1 MAKQT
6 KAHINL
12 KAPGQYDFLTSVA
25 FEHDQSECLRL
36 SEIRVRHTNGEK
48 PFKLPLN
55 LLTWY
60 TEHAPAGRE
69 ITRDDNNQ
77 QNHANLFVDLA
88 SLQDQL
94 ETFSLKAPFLLEI
107 DISEVDRNDDALVR
121 KDNGLLDVA
130 VYLYHGPKS
139 KCALTLSHLG
149 QTSAEKA
156 AKPTYL
162 FPGHCGPDGRFDLA
176 DCVLKSNEGP
186 LDPRSDK
193 RVLIANLTL
202 DAPYQDLRPKL
213 VKHIKLY
220 KDQESEPSNYIRDIH
235 QYEER
240 YQTYP
245 WDQKM
250 PFPDGGQLFGPLL
263 PQSPKEK
270 ARALTVS
277 LAAPTTDPLWQ
288 EIKTSQQNNGGKPI
302 TGQLD
307 LILPEPEENVIA
319 SLPLRLSMDKHPWLI
334 ITNAQ
339 ALSAPV
345 LIPLD
350 KEETKQDLTLSLPA
364 PVIPFASQL
373 LSIQFYDTQTQSDQ
387 GQQALTVAFNPQT
400 KANNTHVIKPEV
412 LELTDQARQMV
423 LLNPVPG
430 AKQKTKAGTKLKLKC
445 VWPESQKSI
454 IHTLTINWPKTD
466 QANGFAVDIG
476 SKAIA
481 MAKQNDGQISPIK
494 LGAHAPRHF
503 ISAYCL
509 PSSVALSTSINK
521 QDGQNPTLK
530 DENWHA
536 QTYPLSLSYTIPE
549 PPTPFEHRLTAL
561 QRHYDIALPGKEES
575 NDDQANL
582 KRLFTS
588 NKAQNTLP
596 KDEYYIAQTQS
607 KDNQSAQETGLVK
620 TLAPS
625 QLMADCLSE
634 LINFY
639 GTYLPRIHTQE
650 QATVEEK
657 NAAATV
663 REEGTLMVLTHPD
676 HFTDTAKFNY
686 RHAGTKALAQYDL
699 GSFHTLGEMAELLGL
714 KSKHQIGNNVHL
726 ISEGTSGAYQALLQ
740 LAEQDQPARP
750 KRIEQIHLDIG
761 SQTASISALSGWI
774 GEINAFLER
783 HYGAITLALGGQTL
797 TKALANEVAQIL
809 EEAMNGGAPITLE
822 APLPLSQDQFKAAQ
836 NPQNEAEQ
844 LQFQFIK
851 SLNAA
856 LLESSEQK
864 DNDLQICLAKSK
876 DGNWLFSLAS
886 TIAIDNAPI
895 TLWQGLRDEKIILTS
910 NEEKTE
916 WEMTLHCSCQKMSE
930 KVGPLST
937 YLAFLTQF
945 LPNIIHNC
953 FPENS
958 NVDERLISISGG
970 TALFKPIQTEIA
982 KTAQKLKCN
991 FLPAPK
997 NYEQAKCAVAQGALN
1012 LVANQSIP
1020 PVRITNP
1027 SLLLIPLSQDAT
1039 AHNDLVSMSQIKN
1052 TALIANN
1059 RAHGPI
1065 PKGCHSLQVVET
1077 IPGLAYLIV
1086 HNPQTISCRPY
1097 LEDLDT
1103 ANKTQWAMAESQW
1116 QFWLKDCA
1124 QTMLN
1129 MAVPSKDQPNQL
1141 EWRYQSLQ
1149 ENEAQLTIA
1158 EHTYWISSGL
1168 TISD

>member
-12 KAPGQYDFLTSVA
+12 KAPGQYDYLTSVA

-107 DISEVDRNDDALVR
+107 DISELDRNDDALIR
-121 KDNGLLDVA
+121 KDNGLLDVV

-139 KCALTLSHLG
+139 KCALSLSHLG
-149 QTSAEKA
+149 QASAEKA

-176 DCVLKSNEGP
+176 ECVLRSNEGP

-202 DAPYQDLRPKL
+202 DAPYQNLRPKL
-213 VKHIKLY
+213 IKHIKLY
-220 KDQESEPSNYIRDIH
+220 KDQEREPNDYIRDIH
-235 QYEER
+235 HYEER

-250 PFPDGGQLFGPLL
+250 PFPDGAHLFGPLL

-270 ARALTVS
+270 ARGLTLS
-277 LAAPTTDPLWQ
+277 LAAPTTDPLWH
-288 EIKTSQQNNGGKPI
+288 EVKKSQQANGGKPI

-319 SLPLRLSMDKHPWLI
+319 TIPLGLSMDKHPWLI

-350 KEETKQDLTLSLPA
+350 KEEKKQDLTLSLPA
-364 PVIPFASQL
+364 LTTTSASQL
-373 LSIQFYDTQTQSDQ
+373 LSIQYYDNHVQSDVV
-387 GQQALTVAFNPQT
+387 QQALTVAFNPHN

-412 LELTDQARQMV
+412 LELADQNRQMV

-430 AKQKTKAGTKLKLKC
+430 SKQKTKAGTKLKLKC
-445 VWPESQKSI
+445 VWPESQKAI
-454 IHTLTINWPKTD
+454 TYTLTINWLKTD
-466 QANGFAVDIG
+466 QAHGFAIDIG

-481 MAKQNDGQISPIK
+481 MAKQNEGKVSPIK

-503 ISAYCL
+503 ISPYCL
-509 PSSVALSTSINK
+509 PSSVMLSTSLNK
-521 QDGQNPTLK
+521 QDAQEPTIK
-530 DENWHA
+530 DENWRA
-536 QTYPLSLSYTIPE
+536 QTYPLSLSYSIPE
-549 PPTPFEHRLTAL
+549 SSSPFDHRLTTL
-561 QRHYDIALPGKEES
+561 QRHYDIGMPGKEVS
-575 NDDQANL
+575 SDAQTNL
-582 KRLFTS
+582 KNLFTS
-588 NKAQNTLP
+588 NKTQKPIA
-596 KDEYYIAQTQS
+596 KDEYYIARYQA
-607 KDNQSAQETGLVK
+607 KDNQSSQDTGLVK
-620 TLAPS
+620 TLVPN
-625 QLMADCLSE
+625 LLLADCLSE

-639 GTYLPRIHTQE
+639 GTCLPRIHADE
-650 QATVEEK
+650 PATVEEK

-663 REEGTLMVLTHPD
+663 REEGTTLVLTHPD
-676 HFTDTAKFNY
+676 YFTDTAKYNY
-686 RHAGTKALAQYDL
+686 RRAGTKALAHYEQ
-699 GSFHTLGEMAELLGL
+699 GSFHTLGETAELLGL
-714 KSKHQIGNNVHL
+714 KSQHQIGNNVHL
-726 ISEGTSGAYQALLQ
+726 ISECTSGAYQALMQ

-750 KRIEQIHLDIG
+750 KTVEQIHLEIG
-761 SQTASISALSGWI
+761 SRTASISAYRGWI
-774 GEINAFLER
+774 GETNAVLER
-783 HYGAITLALGGQTL
+783 QYGTITLPLGGQTL
-797 TKALANEVAQIL
+797 ANALANEVAKIL
-809 EEAMNGGAPITLE
+809 EEALNSGAPITLE
-822 APLPLSQDQFKAAQ
+822 APLPLSQDQFQAAQ
-836 NPQNEAEQ
+836 TPQNEAEQ

-851 SLNAA
+851 NLNQAIVD
-856 LLESSEQK
+856 SSE
-864 DNDLQICLAKSK
+864 NTGLQICLAKSSP
-876 DGNWLFSLAS
+876 GNWLFSLAS

-895 TLWQGLRDEKIILTS
+895 TLWQGLREEKIILTS
-910 NEEKTE
+910 NEQKTE
-916 WEMTLHCSCQKMSE
+916 WELTLHCSCEKMSE

-945 LPNIIHNC
+945 LPNTISNC
-953 FPENS
+953 FPDDS
-958 NVDERLISISGG
+958 NVDEPLISISGG
-970 TALFKPIQTEIA
+970 TALFTPIQAEIV
-982 KTAQKLKCN
+982 KTAQNLKCR

-997 NYEQAKCAVAQGALN
+997 NYEQAKLAVAKGALN
-1012 LVANQSIP
+1012 LVANQSKS

-1027 SLLLIPLSQDAT
+1027 SLLLIPLSQEGAP
-1039 AHNDLVSMSQIKN
+1039 HNDLSSMSQIKN
-1052 TALIANN
+1052 KALIANN
-1059 RAHGPI
+1059 SARGLI
-1065 PKGCHSLQVVET
+1065 PKGCHSIQVVET
-1077 IPGLAYLIV
+1077 IPGLAHLMV
-1086 HNPQTISCRPY
+1086 HTPQAISCRPY

-1116 QFWLKDCA
+1116 QFWLQDCA

-1129 MAVPSKDQPNQL
+1129 MGVPDTDQPIQL

-1149 ENEAQLTIA
+1149 ENEAQLTVA
-1158 EHTYWISSGL
+1158 DHTYWISSGL
-1168 TISD
+1168 TPSD